1 MGLFQSN
8 NPKEK
13 PRSGVLGAF
22 SSEVIKWEP
31 ETSSENQVIV
41 HKYEYEDFVDGSYL
55 IVGPS
60 QMAVFINNLDSG
72 SSINADTSHHTQ
84 VSTFVGPDK
93 IKLTTGDSR
102 FAPFRNT
109 AHALTGGESAFHSTV
124 YFINTCYMNELRWG
138 TQEPIYVEDPQE
150 HINVHVRAFG
160 LFGTH
165 IEKMD
170 ETKAAICARRFLE
183 KVVGTQA
190 NYTQDQLTSF
200 MRAKILEEVPNL
212 LAQKMIQDKI
222 GALQISAYLEEFS
235 EAIYT
240 KLIGG
245 FEDFGLSLDH
255 FSFTNINVPDR
266 DLALLNE
273 AKIEKEV
280 RIKEAQATSVS
291 MDLESEAMARKRAR
305 EGYTYQQEQA
315 FGVMDNAAS
324 NEGSA
329 SNIMGAG
336 MGLGMGFGVGGA
348 MKDGMRGVIDNSF
361 ASVDMTNVNNSNQ
374 AVDIICPSCSAP
386 VPSNFKFC
394 PQCGEKIEAKK
405 GCPSCGAEII
415 EGAKFCHEC
424 GYKFEQDKYCPSC
437 GRKVDATTKFCPDCG
452 TKIL

>member
-13 PRSGVLGAF
+13 PHSGVLGAF

-31 ETSSENQVIV
+31 ETSLENQVIV
-41 HKYEYEDFVDGSYL
+41 HKYEYEDFADGSYL

-60 QMAVFINNLDSG
+60 QMAVFINNLDAGNSLEDDG
-72 SSINADTSHHTQ
+72 LHHTQ

-138 TQEPIYVEDPQE
+138 TQEPIVVEDPQE

-170 ETKAAICARRFLE
+170 ETKAPIYARRFLE
-183 KVVGTQA
+183 KVVGTQV
-190 NYTQDQLTSF
+190 NYTQDQLTNF
-200 MRAKILEEVPNL
+200 MRAKILEQVPNL
-212 LAQKMIQDKI
+212 LAKKMIYDKI
-222 GALQISAYLEEFS
+222 GALEISAYLEEFS
-235 EAIYT
+235 QSIYT
-240 KLIGG
+240 KLIES
-245 FEDFGLSLDH
+245 FEVFGLTLDH
-255 FSFTNINVPDR
+255 FSFTNINVPDK

-280 RIKEAQATSVS
+280 RIKEAQATSAS

-305 EGYTYQQEQA
+305 EGYTYQQEKS
-315 FGVMDNAAS
+315 FEVMDSAAS

-348 MKDGMRGVIDNSF
+348 MRQGMSGIVDASLGTASLWHLLKMRQLIYKSRWPVPTAVLRYLPALSF
-361 ASVDMTNVNNSNQ
+361 AL
-374 AVDIICPSCSAP
+374 SAGM
-386 VPSNFKFC
+386 K
-394 PQCGEKIEAKK
+394 
-405 GCPSCGAEII
+405 
-415 EGAKFCHEC
+415 
-424 GYKFEQDKYCPSC
+424 
-437 GRKVDATTKFCPDCG
+437 
-452 TKIL
+452 